1 MTAADGVRPPPFLR
15 TTAGATQ
22 LVLDGRP
29 VLLLGGQL
37 HNSSPSSPAY
47 MEPIWD
53 RLAGMGIRT
62 VIGAASWAQVEPAE
76 GSFDFSTVDA
86 QIEAARARG
95 LRLVLIWF
103 GAFKNAA
110 STYAPRWVR
119 GDGRRFPRAVAQAQK
134 KGLFTYPGAMP
145 KPVLS
150 VFSADLLAAD
160 RQAFVRLMEHLA
172 AVDPEHTVVM
182 VQVENEV
189 GLLRDSRDRSP
200 EAEAAWR
207 GPVPQPL
214 IDHLV
219 EYQGELRPELA
230 ALWARQG
237 NRTSGTWSAVFG
249 DDWQADELFMA
260 WGFARYCGALAAA
273 GKAVKPLPMYAN
285 AWLGPQPGQPQA
297 GDYPSGGPVGRVID
311 VWKAAAPSIDLVAPD
326 IYVDD
331 AKPVL
336 RDYDRPDNPVFV
348 PESRFAVGRMFW
360 ALGHHR
366 ALGFSVFGVD
376 HARPDGQ
383 LGRACALLGEMEDV
397 ITAAQAEGRI
407 AGVLLDDG
415 ETEQS
420 FPLGGYALV
429 ARNSRALLGRMLLDA
444 GVGEPPPPPPAPSE
458 TDGSPHGPS
467 PADARPFALV
477 IAEGEDQFLLVGQGV
492 GLDFSRGAD
501 VVEIDSVEE
510 GRFESGRWVPGR
522 ALNGDERLFLLPLDG
537 LGAVRIRLLPLPSPS
552 AKAPTPKD
560 SA

>member
-1 MTAADGVRPPPFLR
+1 MSGARPLPSLRATATG
-15 TTAGATQ
+15 TQ
-22 LVLDGRP
+22 LLVDGRP
-29 VLLLGGQL
+29 ALLLGGQL
-37 HNSSPSSPAY
+37 HNSSPSSSAY

-62 VIGAASWAQVEPAE
+62 VIGAASWAQVEPVE

-86 QIEAARARG
+86 QIEQARARG
-95 LRLVLIWF
+95 MRLVLIWF

-110 STYAPRWVR
+110 STYAPGWVR
-119 GDGRRFPRAVAQAQK
+119 RDVGRFPRAVAAGTDK
-134 KGLFTYPGAMP
+134 ALFTYPGAMP
-145 KPVLS
+145 KPVLT
-150 VFSADLLAAD
+150 VFSPNLLDAD
-160 RQAFVRLMEHLA
+160 RRAFVRFLEHLA
-172 AVDPEHTVVM
+172 GVDPDHVVVM

-200 EAEAAWR
+200 EAETAWR

-219 EYQGELRPELA
+219 EHRTELRPELA

-237 NRTSGTWSAVFG
+237 NRTSGTWSEVFG
-249 DDWQADELFMA
+249 DDWQADEIFMA
-260 WGFARYCGALAAA
+260 WAFAGYCGALASS
-273 GKAVKPLPMYAN
+273 GKAAKPLPMYAN

-311 VWKAAAPSIDLVAPD
+311 VWKAAAPSLDLVAPD

-376 HARPDGQ
+376 HARSDGQ
-383 LGRACALLGEMEDV
+383 LGRACAVLGEMEDV
-397 ITAAQAEGRI
+397 ITTAQAEGRI
-407 AGVLLDDG
+407 AGVLLDEG
-415 ETEQS
+415 ESEYPFT
-420 FPLGGYALV
+420 LGGYDVV
-429 ARNSRALLGRMLLDA
+429 ARNARALLGRMLLDA
-444 GVGEPPPPPPAPSE
+444 GVGEPPPPPPPPSE

-467 PADARPFALV
+467 PADARPFGLV
-477 IAEGEDQFLLVGQGV
+477 IAEAEDQFLLVGQGV

-501 VVEIDSVEE
+501 LVEVDSVEE
-510 GRFESGRWVPGR
+510 GRFDSGRWVPGR
-522 ALNGDERLFLLPLDG
+522 ALNGDERLFLLPFDD
-537 LGAVRIRLLPLPSPS
+537 LGAVRIRLLHLPC
-552 AKAPTPKD
+552 PTEKEKE
-560 SA
+560 

>member
-1 MTAADGVRPPPFLR
+1 VSGERPLPTLRATATG
-15 TTAGATQ
+15 TQ
-22 LVLDGRP
+22 LILDGRP

-47 MEPIWD
+47 MEPVWD

-62 VIGAASWAQVEPAE
+62 VIGSASWAQVEPVE
-76 GSFDFSTVDA
+76 GTFDFSTVDA
-86 QIEAARARG
+86 QIEAARTRG
-95 LRLVLIWF
+95 IRLVLIWF

-110 STYAPRWVR
+110 STYAPGWVR
-119 GDGRRFPRAVAQAQK
+119 ADRRRFPRAVVQGERT
-134 KGLFTYPGAMP
+134 GLFTYPGAMA

-150 VFSADLLAAD
+150 VFGPDLLEAD
-160 RQAFVRLMEHLA
+160 RRAFVQFVEHLA
-172 AVDPEHTVVM
+172 EVDPDHTVVM

-200 EAEAAWR
+200 LAEQARR
-207 GPVPQPL
+207 GPVPQAL

-219 EYQGELRPELA
+219 EHQGELRPELA

-237 NRTSGTWSAVFG
+237 HRKSGTWSEVFG
-249 DDWQADELFMA
+249 DDWQADEVFMA
-260 WGFARYCGALAAA
+260 WGFASYCGALAAA
-273 GKAVKPLPMYAN
+273 GKAVKALPMYAN
-285 AWLGPQPGQPQA
+285 AWLGPQPGQPHA

-311 VWKAAAPSIDLVAPD
+311 VWKAAAPSLDLVAPD

-331 AKPVL
+331 VKPVL

-348 PESRFAVGRMFW
+348 PESRFAVGRVFW

-383 LGRACALLGEMEDV
+383 LARACALLGEMEDV

-415 ETEQS
+415 ESEQS
-420 FPLGGYALV
+420 FALGGYAVV
-429 ARNSRALLGRMLLDA
+429 ARNSRALLGQMLLDA

-467 PADARPFALV
+467 PGDARPFALV
-477 IAEGEDQFLLVGQGV
+477 IAEAEDQFLLVGQGV

-501 VVEIDSVEE
+501 LVEIDSVEE
-510 GRFESGRWVPGR
+510 GRLESGRWVPGR

-537 LGAVRIRLLPLPSPS
+537 LGAVRIRLLALPSPT
-552 AKAPTPKD
+552 AKD
-560 SA
+560 SQ

>member
-1 MTAADGVRPPPFLR
+1 
-15 TTAGATQ
+15 
-22 LVLDGRP
+22 VL
-29 VLLLGGQL
+29 
-37 HNSSPSSPAY
+37 
-47 MEPIWD
+47 
-53 RLAGMGIRT
+53 T
-62 VIGAASWAQVEPAE
+62 
-76 GSFDFSTVDA
+76 
-86 QIEAARARG
+86 
-95 LRLVLIWF
+95 
-103 GAFKNAA
+103 
-110 STYAPRWVR
+110 
-119 GDGRRFPRAVAQAQK
+119 
-134 KGLFTYPGAMP
+134 
-145 KPVLS
+145 
-150 VFSADLLAAD
+150 VFSPNLLDAD
-160 RQAFVRLMEHLA
+160 RRAFVRLLEHLA
-172 AVDPEHTVVM
+172 DVDPDHTVVM

-207 GPVPQPL
+207 SAVPEAL
-214 IDHLV
+214 FDHLV
-219 EYQGELRPELA
+219 ARQNELRPELA

-237 NRTSGTWSAVFG
+237 NRKSGTWSEVFG
-249 DDWQADELFMA
+249 DDWQADEVFMA
-260 WGFARYCGALAAA
+260 WGFASYCGALAAA
-273 GKAVKPLPMYAN
+273 AKAVKPLPMYAN
-285 AWLGPQPGQPQA
+285 AWLGPQPGQPHA

-311 VWKAAAPSIDLVAPD
+311 VWKAAAPSLDLVAPD

-348 PESRFAVGRMFW
+348 PESRFAIGRMFW

-415 ETEQS
+415 ESEQR
-420 FPLGGYALV
+420 FPLGGYAVV
-429 ARNSRALLGRMLLDA
+429 ARNSRALLGQMLLDA

-477 IAEGEDQFLLVGQGV
+477 IAEAEDQFLLVGQGV
-492 GLDFSRGAD
+492 GLDFGRGAD
-501 VVEIDSVEE
+501 LVEVDSVEE

-537 LGAVRIRLLPLPSPS
+537 LGAVRIRLLPLPSPT
-552 AKAPTPKD
+552 AKD
-560 SA
+560 SE

>member
-1 MTAADGVRPPPFLR
+1 VSDVRPLPTLR
-15 TTAGATQ
+15 ATATGTQ
-22 LVLDGRP
+22 LIVDGRP

-37 HNSSPSSPAY
+37 HNSSPSSPSY

-62 VIGAASWAQVEPAE
+62 VIGAASWAQVEPVE
-76 GSFDFSTVDA
+76 GTFDFSTVDA
-86 QIEAARARG
+86 QIEQARARG
-95 LRLVLIWF
+95 MRLVLIWF

-110 STYAPRWVR
+110 STYAPVWVR
-119 GDGRRFPRAVAQAQK
+119 RDVGRFPRAVAAGTDK
-134 KGLFTYPGAMP
+134 ALFTYPGAMP
-145 KPVLS
+145 KPVLT
-150 VFSADLLAAD
+150 VFSPNLLDAD
-160 RQAFVRLMEHLA
+160 RRAFVRFMEHVA
-172 AVDPEHTVVM
+172 DVDPDHTVVM

-207 GPVPQPL
+207 SAVPEAFF
-214 IDHLV
+214 DHLV
-219 EYQGELRPELA
+219 ASQSELRPELA

-237 NRTSGTWSAVFG
+237 NRKSGTWAEVFG
-249 DDWQADELFMA
+249 DDWQADEVFMA
-260 WGFARYCGALAAA
+260 WGFASYCGALAAA
-273 GKAVKPLPMYAN
+273 GKEAKPLPMYAN
-285 AWLGPQPGQPQA
+285 AWLGPQPGQPHA

-311 VWKAAAPSIDLVAPD
+311 VWKAAAPSLDLVAPD

-415 ETEQS
+415 ESEQR
-420 FPLGGYALV
+420 FTLGGYAVV
-429 ARNSRALLGRMLLDA
+429 ARNSRALLGQMLLDA

-477 IAEGEDQFLLVGQGV
+477 IAEAEDQFLLVGQGV

-501 VVEIDSVEE
+501 LVEVDSVEE

-537 LGAVRIRLLPLPSPS
+537 LGAVRIRLLPLPSPT
-552 AKAPTPKD
+552 AKD
-560 SA
+560 SE